1 MKALVPFLVLP
12 LFVSSLAAQKTKLT
26 DFEAIQVYED
36 SLLQNLND
44 GQYDVLEDQF
54 EEVQDRSVQMFKF
67 KTEPRTPRPHVHTS
81 LPTSFDLAFD
91 TDAGSDPS
99 KADSLDHGDSQS

>member
-12 LFVSSLAAQKTKLT
+12 LFVSSLGAQKTKLT
-26 DFEAIQVYED
+26 DLRQSKFMRIAFSKILRMGNMT
-36 SLLQNLND
+36 SSKISSKRFKT
-44 GQYDVLEDQF
+44 GQL
-54 EEVQDRSVQMFKF
+54 KF